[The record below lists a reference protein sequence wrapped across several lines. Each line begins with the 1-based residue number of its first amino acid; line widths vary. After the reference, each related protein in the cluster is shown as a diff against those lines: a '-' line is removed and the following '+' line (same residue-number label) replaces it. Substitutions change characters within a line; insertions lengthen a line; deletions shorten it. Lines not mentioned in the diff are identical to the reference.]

1 MPFHKLHG
9 LGNDFVLIDGRA
21 GEPIPDVHAL
31 KLWSD
36 RRTGIGFDQLI
47 YLSQKSEQLHY
58 RFFNADGTE
67 AEQCGNGQRAL
78 ALYLQRS
85 GWSDWPVSVQG
96 LGGEVI
102 LNYVNDDEIEA
113 TLNVKVKTEVKGDG
127 VSVDVGNPHW
137 VKKQANL
144 DVVDWPIHAAQ
155 AESLF
160 PQGVN
165 IELIEQMSGTEMR
178 IRINERG
185 VGETQACGSGA
196 CAAAWAGHI
205 LYGMSERIKVRMPG
219 GPLVIVCDVNHD
231 RISLIGPAR
240 YVYQGE
246 IES

>member
-21 GEPIPDVHAL
+21 GESIPDVSVL

-102 LNYVNDDEIEA
+102 LDYVTDDEIKA
-113 TLNVKVKTEVKGDG
+113 TLNVKVKTENKGGG

-137 VKKQANL
+137 VKKHGDL
-144 DVVDWPIHAAQ
+144 TDVDWDEELSQ
-155 AESLF
+155 ASAHF
-160 PQGVN
+160 PSGVN
-165 IELIEQMSGTEMR
+165 IELVTQLSDLEMR

-196 CAAAWAGHI
+196 CAAAWAGHV
-205 LYGMSERIKVRMPG
+205 LYGMSDRIQVQMPG
-219 GPLVIVCDVNHD
+219 GSLTIVCDVNRD